1 MVLRHAHKK
10 VGNKSLSSDRADQA
24 PGRADDAS
32 TTGQTSEE
40 QGVEHHDAG
49 GAGQS
54 RVRPRS
60 SQSGGYDD
68 SAERFIANHPDDAFI
83 GASGVLFEQAM
94 AQTRMA
100 VCLCDPHAPDA
111 PIVFVNRAFRWLTGY
126 EESDIIG
133 RNCRF
138 LQGPGT
144 DRDAVARI
152 RHAVDHEDVV
162 VVELLNYRKDGTAF
176 WNALHLGPIYDAQGR
191 LIYYFGSQWDVSDV
205 RAARADERHARELAR
220 ELSHRMKNMFA
231 VIGGIVNFTGRSH
244 GIESEAREI
253 NDRIQALGR
262 AYETT
267 LDEASSGSIE
277 VGQAIRSVLSPYDP
291 EGRRIRFKGN
301 GLRSD
306 FSAVSVLGLSL
317 HELAV
322 NAAKHGALSHD
333 DGRVTVAWQKNG
345 SSDAP
350 TIVIDWIEEGGPAVM
365 PDASEA
371 QAPAGSI
378 VDRMLQMAR
387 GNIMRDWHPD
397 GLRARLRV
405 PLREDAV

>member
-1 MVLRHAHKK
+1 MAPDAGVTQPGLS
-10 VGNKSLSSDRADQA
+10 VLSSDTTDQA
-24 PGRADDAS
+24 
-32 TTGQTSEE
+32 
-40 QGVEHHDAG
+40 H
-49 GAGQS
+49 
-54 RVRPRS
+54 RS
-60 SQSGGYDD
+60 QASGGLESGAYDD
-68 SAERFIANHPDDAFI
+68 SPDRFRANHPDNVFA

-100 VCLCDPHAPDA
+100 ICLCDPHADDV
-111 PIVFVNRAFRWLTGY
+111 PIVFANRAFRWLTGY
-126 EESDIIG
+126 DEQDIVG

-144 DRDAVARI
+144 DPKAVARI
-152 RHAVDHEDVV
+152 REAIAHEDVV
-162 VVELLNYRKDGTAF
+162 VVELLNYRKDGSAF
-176 WNALHLGPIYDAQGR
+176 WNALHLGPIYDADGT
-191 LIYYFGSQWDVSDV
+191 LLYFFGSQWDVSDV
-205 RAARADERHARELAR
+205 RAARADERHAKELAR

-244 GIESEAREI
+244 GIEPQAREI

-277 VGQAIRSVLSPYDP
+277 VGQAIRSVLAPYDP
-291 EGRRIRFKGN
+291 DGRRIRFQGN

-322 NAAKHGALSHD
+322 NAVKHGALR
-333 DGRVTVAWQKNG
+333 DGDGTVTVAWQKNG
-345 SSDAP
+345 TAQSP
-350 TIVIDWIEEGGPAVM
+350 TIVIDWIEQGGPTVVA
-365 PDASEA
+365 PEPA
-371 QAPAGSI
+371 QAVPANGI
-378 VDRMLQMAR
+378 VDRVLHMAK